1 MDVLVWRKG
10 LIELGV
16 QRKTGQTNKSWWGN
30 AWEGAPDMS
39 FSLHGG
45 GGQETE
51 RNRPSAREPS
61 LKVAAVSKCEPRV
74 YFPLLTSVCLGSLSL
89 HII

>member
-1 MDVLVWRKG
+1 MLGKG
-10 LIELGV
+10 P
-16 QRKTGQTNKSWWGN
+16 QTG
-30 AWEGAPDMS
+30 AFHCM
-39 FSLHGG
+39 

-51 RNRPSAREPS
+51 RNHPSAREPS
-61 LKVAAVSKCEPRV
+61 LKVAAVSKCEPHV